1 MKSLSLK
8 ILSTSLW
15 KEYAEN
21 IEANL
26 FHKFESLK
34 ESELSTENFFFYVSV
49 SAVFSSKIEGEGI
62 DLDSFLKHKKLGV
75 SYQPYYTRKIDDL
88 YEAYVFAQNHS
99 LTEKTLA
106 EVHRHLSKNLLHTSK
121 QGVYRSGNMFV
132 MTADGKIEYVAPSPY
147 VLKFELSDFFED
159 LNALLNADLSFE
171 QSLFFASQ
179 LHLILV
185 KIHPFEDGNGRTA
198 RLLEKW
204 FLAEK
209 LGEKAWFLQSEKTYY
224 DNQNGYY
231 AALRALGLEYE
242 TLDYSRA
249 LPFLT
254 LLPKSL

>member
-1 MKSLSLK
+1 M
-8 ILSTSLW
+8 
-15 KEYAEN
+15 
-21 IEANL
+21 
-26 FHKFESLK
+26 
-34 ESELSTENFFFYVSV
+34 SV

-62 DLDSFLKHKKLGV
+62 DLDSCLKHKKLGV
-75 SYQPYYTRKIDDL
+75 SYQHDYTRKIDDL

-185 KIHPFEDGNGRTA
+185 KIHPLKMETDAQRDCLKNGFW
-198 RLLEKW
+198 LK
-204 FLAEK
+204 
-209 LGEKAWFLQSEKTYY
+209 
-224 DNQNGYY
+224 N
-231 AALRALGLEYE
+231 
-242 TLDYSRA
+242 
-249 LPFLT
+249 
-254 LLPKSL
+254 

>member
-34 ESELSTENFFFYVSV
+34 ESELSTENFSFYVSV

-75 SYQPYYTRKIDDL
+75 SYQHDYTRKIDDL

-106 EVHRHLSKNLLHTSK
+106 EVHRHLSK
-121 QGVYRSGNMFV
+121 
-132 MTADGKIEYVAPSPY
+132 I
-147 VLKFELSDFFED
+147 FF
-159 LNALLNADLSFE
+159 
-171 QSLFFASQ
+171 
-179 LHLILV
+179 I
-185 KIHPFEDGNGRTA
+185 P
-198 RLLEKW
+198 
-204 FLAEK
+204 
-209 LGEKAWFLQSEKTYY
+209 
-224 DNQNGYY
+224 QNKEFIDREIC
-231 AALRALGLEYE
+231 L
-242 TLDYSRA
+242 
-249 LPFLT
+249 
-254 LLPKSL
+254 